1 MIQTHTGCKEHEVDN
16 SIKLF
21 RVAGIDIKMHVTFP
35 LILIWGALQFGF
47 LRGQGLTGAFF
58 GVVVTLLLF
67 AIVVLHE
74 LGHSFAAR
82 YYGVG
87 VRQIV
92 LLPLGGVA
100 QLDRIPEN
108 AWQEF
113 VIAIAGP
120 AVNFVLA
127 ALLFPL
133 LGAFNASPGSL
144 LAALQNLDV
153 GTGSAL
159 LAYVYVAN
167 LFLAI
172 FNLIPAFPL
181 DGGRVLR
188 ALLASRLPYPQATRV
203 AVSIGQG
210 LAFLLGLWGFLGGGF
225 FLILTAAFIYFGA
238 AQEGSLVQV
247 RSVLRDVRVQQAFSR
262 QVQVLDAGDPI
273 QRAVDLTLQSF
284 QADFPVLQQGQLVGL
299 LTSADLL
306 SAVSRPGNAATVRDV
321 MRTNIRT
328 TTPNEDLFAVQQKL
342 AESGMDAMPDVEDG
356 QLIGVLTSRDL
367 NEVYRLLS
375 VNPQLL
381 QARGGAT
388 NAAGPTRPRL

>member
-1 MIQTHTGCKEHEVDN
+1 MVQSHNGCKECAVDN

-21 RVAGIDIKMHVTFP
+21 RIAGIDIKMHITFP
-35 LILIWGALQFGF
+35 LILIWGALQFGV

-67 AIVVLHE
+67 VIVVLHE

-82 YYGVG
+82 RFGVRT
-87 VRQIV
+87 RQIV

-100 QLDRIPEN
+100 QLERIPEN

-127 ALLFPL
+127 ALLFPF
-133 LGAFNASPGSL
+133 LGAFNANPGSL
-144 LAALQNLDV
+144 LAALQNLDT
-153 GTGSAL
+153 GSGSAL
-159 LAYVYVAN
+159 LAYLYVTN

-181 DGGRVLR
+181 DGGRILR
-188 ALLASRLPYPQATRV
+188 ALLASRLPYPQATRIAV
-203 AVSIGQG
+203 AIGQT
-210 LAFLLGLWGFLGGGF
+210 LAFLLGLGGFLGGGF
-225 FLILTAAFIYFGA
+225 FLIITAAFIYFGA
-238 AQEGSLVQV
+238 SQEGSLVQV
-247 RSVLRDVRVQQAFSR
+247 RSVLRNVRVQQAFSR
-262 QVQVLDAGDPI
+262 QVQVLDANDPI

-284 QADFPVLQQGQLVGL
+284 QADFPVLEQGRLVGL
-299 LTSADLL
+299 LTSTDLL
-306 SAVSRPGNAATVRDV
+306 TAVSRRGDALPVRDI
-321 MRTNIRT
+321 MRTNIGS
-328 TTPNEDLFAVQQKL
+328 TTPDADLFTVQQKL
-342 AESGMDAMPDVEDG
+342 AESGMDALPVLENN

-381 QARGGAT
+381 QGRGSTVNVAS
-388 NAAGPTRPRL
+388 PTRPAS

>member
-1 MIQTHTGCKEHEVDN
+1 VDN

-21 RVAGIDIKMHVTFP
+21 RVAGIDIKMHITFP
-35 LILIWGALQFGF
+35 LILVWGALQFGV
-47 LRGQGLTGAFF
+47 LRGQGLSGAFF

-67 AIVVLHE
+67 VIVVLHE

-82 YYGVG
+82 RFGVRT
-87 VRQIV
+87 RQIV

-100 QLDRIPEN
+100 QLERIPEN

-133 LGAFNASPGSL
+133 LGAFNANPGSL
-144 LAALQNLDV
+144 IAALQNLEV
-153 GTGSAL
+153 GSPAAL
-159 LAYVYVAN
+159 LAYLYVTN
-167 LFLAI
+167 LSLAI

-188 ALLASRLPYPQATRV
+188 ALLAARLPYTTATRIAV
-203 AVSIGQG
+203 AVGQA
-210 LAFLLGLWGFLGGGF
+210 LAFLLGLWGFLGGGIV
-225 FLILTAAFIYFGA
+225 LILIAAFIYFGA
-238 AQEGSLVQV
+238 SQEGSLVQV

-262 QVQVLDAGDPI
+262 QVQVLDASDPI
-273 QRAVDLTLQSF
+273 ERAIDLTLQSF
-284 QADFPVLQQGQLVGL
+284 QADFPVLENGRLAGL
-299 LTSADLL
+299 LTSTDLL
-306 SAVSRPGNAATVRDV
+306 AAVSRRQNGTTVRTI
-321 MRTNIRT
+321 MRTNIRS
-328 TTPNEDLFAVQQKL
+328 TTPNEDLFTVQQKL
-342 AESGMDAMPDVEDG
+342 AESGMDALPVLENE

-381 QARGGAT
+381 QARGGTTTAAT
-388 NAAGPTRPRL
+388 PTRPTS

>member
-1 MIQTHTGCKEHEVDN
+1 MDN

-21 RVAGIDIKMHVTFP
+21 RVAGIDIKMHITFP
-35 LILIWGALQFGF
+35 LILVWGALQFGL

-82 YYGVG
+82 YFGVQT
-87 VRQIV
+87 RQIV

-100 QLDRIPEN
+100 QLEQIPEK

-127 ALLFPL
+127 VLLFPL
-133 LGAFNASPGSL
+133 LGTFNANPGSL
-144 LAALQNLDV
+144 IAALQNLDV
-153 GTGSAL
+153 GSPAAL
-159 LAYVYVAN
+159 LAYLYVTN
-167 LFLAI
+167 LSLAI

-188 ALLASRLPYPQATRV
+188 ALLASRLPYPTATRI
-203 AVSIGQG
+203 AVSIGQT

-225 FLILTAAFIYFGA
+225 VLILIAAFIYFGA
-238 AQEGSLVQV
+238 SQEGSLVQV
-247 RSVLRDVRVQQAFSR
+247 RSVLRDVRVGQAFSR
-262 QVQVLDAGDPI
+262 QVQVLAANDPI
-273 QRAVDLTLQSF
+273 RRAVDLTLQSF
-284 QADFPVLQQGQLVGL
+284 QSDFPVLDQGRLVGL

-306 SAVSRPGNAATVRDV
+306 TAISRRGDALPVREV

-328 TTPNEDLFAVQQKL
+328 TTPNEDLFTVQQKL
-342 AESGMDAMPDVEDG
+342 AESGLDALPVLEQE

-388 NAAGPTRPRL
+388 NAATPSRPAS

>member
-1 MIQTHTGCKEHEVDN
+1 MDN

-21 RVAGIDIKMHVTFP
+21 RIAGIDIKMHVTFP
-35 LILIWGALQFGF
+35 LILVWGALQFGL
-47 LRGQGLTGAFF
+47 LRGQGLRGAVF
-58 GVVVTLLLF
+58 GVVATLLLF
-67 AIVVLHE
+67 VIVVLHE

-82 YYGVG
+82 HYGVQ

-100 QLDRIPEN
+100 QLEQIPEK

-120 AVNFVLA
+120 LVNFVLA

-133 LGAFNASPGSL
+133 LGAFNASPGGL
-144 LAALQNLDV
+144 FAALQNLR
-153 GTGSAL
+153 TGSGAAL
-159 LAYVYVAN
+159 LAYLYVTN
-167 LFLAI
+167 LFLGI

-188 ALLASRLPYPQATRV
+188 ALLATRLPYPTATRI
-203 AVSIGQG
+203 AVSIGQT
-210 LAFLLGLWGFLGGGF
+210 LAFLLGLWAFLGGGF

-238 AQEGSLVQV
+238 SQEGSLVQV

-262 QVQVLDAGDPI
+262 QVQVLDAGDPL

-284 QADFPVLQQGQLVGL
+284 QADFPVLERGQLVGL
-299 LTSADLL
+299 LTGGDLL
-306 SAVSRPGNAATVRDV
+306 AAVSRRQNGVAVRDV
-321 MRTNIRT
+321 MRTHIGST
-328 TTPNEDLFAVQQKL
+328 SPDEDLFTVQQKL
-342 AESGMDAMPDVEDG
+342 AQAHVDALPVVENG
-356 QLIGVLTSRDL
+356 QLVGVLTSRDL

-375 VNPQLL
+375 VNPQIVS
-381 QARGGAT
+381 RGSS
-388 NAAGPTRPRL
+388 AAGVADPTRPA